1 MTEETKE
8 QRIARLLRPFYI
20 TQRVRTAYGE
30 GHVVSID
37 GDAEDIV
44 VKMGP
49 VLKRCVPAEVSPLNP
64 ENYDPD
70 LENFVRKIVKQEL
83 RHHEA
88 KRRQRKEQDE
98 RSKGA

>member
-8 QRIARLLRPFYI
+8 QRIARLLRPYYI
-20 TQRVRTAYGE
+20 TQRVRTSAGE
-30 GHVVSID
+30 GNVVGID
-37 GDAEDIV
+37 GETENIV
-44 VKMGP
+44 VKVGSIFERFLP
-49 VLKRCVPAEVSPLNP
+49 GEVVPLNP
-64 ENYDPD
+64 DNYDPD
-70 LENFVRKIVKQEL
+70 LENFIRKIVKQEL